1 MKDILQLET
10 ETTTHAFN
18 RDTKDKKQVNEE
30 DKSKFQNVNEENSN
44 SEDLSGSCEL
54 LDKDAYGD
62 VTPEEEIDIEC
73 DETIPVFTIV
83 KENEEDNSK
92 TPIIDEAAPL
102 TYDASN
108 NTKNIENCDSDV
120 ISTEIESKNSTYK
133 KDETE
138 QIEAS
143 NPSDSE
149 SIQLKVEKEKSG
161 EDVLNLSPSTLKN
174 DNANSAFE
182 VSTFYV

>member
-10 ETTTHAFN
+10 ETTNALH
-18 RDTKDKKQVNEE
+18 RDTKDKKQIDEE
-30 DKSKFQNVNEENSN
+30 NKSKFQNVNEENSN

-62 VTPEEEIDIEC
+62 VTPEEEIDIDC

-83 KENEEDNSK
+83 KENKEDNSK
-92 TPIIDEAAPL
+92 MPVLDEAAPSQNA
-102 TYDASN
+102 TSN
-108 NTKNIENCDSDV
+108 NTEAMKNCDRDE
-120 ISTEIESKNSTYK
+120 ISTEIESKNSISK

-138 QIEAS
+138 QIEELT
-143 NPSDSE
+143 PSDSE
-149 SIQLKVEKEKSG
+149 SMKLKVEKEKSG

-182 VSTFYV
+182 ISTFYV